1 MRGAEK
7 KVIHLKNTGSQL
19 FSEAYFIVNNDKGT
33 PPREIKDMISE
44 ADRIIDRS
52 ISDRGAEGREGR
64 KILGFFVHFFIG
76 AFLTLALTISIVA
89 LF

>member
-19 FSEAYFIVNNDKGT
+19 FSEAYFIVNSEKGA
-33 PPREIKDMISE
+33 PVREIKDMISE

-52 ISDRGAEGREGR
+52 ISDSGAEGRER
-64 KILGFFVHFFIG
+64 RRILGFFIPFFLG
-76 AFLTLALTISIVA
+76 ALLTVSLTVFITV